1 MKSISKLVGVV
12 SYAFLLGLGLSDY
25 PASAAK
31 NTTSTDRIGGQAGM
45 EGEKGK
51 LQGFAAHSNGIRIGG
66 QAGLEGEKGR
76 LEGLATPSDGMRI
89 GGQAG
94 LKSQTERLEGI
105 VDPSPLDKRK
115 G

>member
-12 SYAFLLGLGLSDY
+12 SCAFLLGLGLSGY

-31 NTTSTDRIGGQAGM
+31 NTTSTDRIGGQAGL

-51 LQGFAAHSNGIRIGG
+51 LQGFAAPSDGMRIGG
-66 QAGLEGEKGR
+66 QAGLEGAKGR
-76 LEGLATPSDGMRI
+76 LEGLAAPSDGMRI

-94 LKSQTERLEGI
+94 LKSQKGRLEGI
-105 VDPSPLDKRK
+105 VDPSPADKRK